1 MELADLSSAI
11 RYGEMFEHFKEELI
25 SFEKFARRIVQFY
38 FIATGLLLLALLPG
52 IAGFYWISHLSL
64 RQAVV
69 NALSILGTIDPPY
82 PATSDVGRAFT
93 AIYGLFTETVFLLS
107 LAILLAPVIHR
118 IFHRFHVNT
127 D

>member
-1 MELADLSSAI
+1 
-11 RYGEMFEHFKEELI
+11 MFEHFRDELI
-25 SFEKFARRIVQFY
+25 SFEKFVRRVVHFY

-52 IAGFYWISHLSL
+52 VVGFHWISHLSL
-64 RQAVV
+64 RQAAV
-69 NALSILGTIDPPY
+69 NAVSILGTIDPPY
-82 PATSDVGRAFT
+82 PATSDTGRVFT
-93 AIYGLFTETVFLLS
+93 AVYGLFTETVFLLS